1 MTTLR
6 RSIFCGIATLLF
18 YTNAPMLWAQSAPKE
33 HKCFSI
39 RVRLNGA
46 LLVGPQVVI
55 LGTRENA
62 SAASLQ
68 GGCYKIPPDLLTEKT
83 LDVAFEVP
91 GSKIHLFAIATGFFA
106 GPWDIDLEDK
116 KFGRE
121 VSLPKHARAKQ
132 ACFVVF
138 HVGEPERQI
147 VQTGCRTPVLAKNEM
162 PSK

>member
-1 MTTLR
+1 MTTFR
-6 RSIFCGIATLLF
+6 RSIFCGLAAVFL
-18 YTNAPMLWAQSAPKE
+18 YNAAMLSAQSTPQD

-39 RVRLNGA
+39 RMRLNGEPLA
-46 LLVGPQVVI
+46 GPQAVI
-55 LGTRENA
+55 LRTRENETTA
-62 SAASLQ
+62 LLEE
-68 GGCYKIPPDLLTEKT
+68 GCFRIPPDLLREKA

-91 GSKIHLFAIATGFFA
+91 GSKIQLFAIATGFFA

-138 HVGEPERQI
+138 HVGEPESEI
-147 VQTGCRTPVLAKNEM
+147 VQTGCRTTQ
-162 PSK
+162 